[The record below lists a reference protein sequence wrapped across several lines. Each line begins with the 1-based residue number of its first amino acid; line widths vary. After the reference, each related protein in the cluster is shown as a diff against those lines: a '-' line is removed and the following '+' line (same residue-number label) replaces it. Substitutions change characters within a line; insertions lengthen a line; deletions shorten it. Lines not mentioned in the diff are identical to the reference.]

1 MAIVLEANYAKKL
14 GLPNFSSHQY
24 SVTIR
29 TELTDLT
36 QVEEASTRLYGILQD
51 AVDREIQHVGFMPD
65 ASTYGMNNG
74 NGHHTNG
81 NGNGH
86 SGNGT
91 SNGNNG
97 NGHRPTDGWVCT
109 EGQQKLILQLVH
121 DHRLDKAD
129 IETMAQQLFGL
140 GVKEMNKMQAS
151 NLIDDLLEKVGKKIS
166 RSRPRWQ
173 NREGA
178 RA

>member
-36 QVEEASTRLYGILQD
+36 QVEEASTRLYGLLQD

-74 NGHHTNG
+74 NGHPSNG
-81 NGNGH
+81 NG
-86 SGNGT
+86 
-91 SNGNNG
+91 NGNNG
-97 NGHRPTDGWVCT
+97 NGHPSNGHRPTADGWACT

-140 GVKEMNKMQAS
+140 GVKELNKMQAS
-151 NLIDDLLEKVGKKIS
+151 NLIDDLLEKVGKKSS
-166 RSRPRWQ
+166 RGRPRWQ
-173 NREGA
+173 SREGA
-178 RA
+178 RT

>member
-36 QVEEASTRLYGILQD
+36 QVEEASTHLYGILQD
-51 AVDREIQHVGFMPD
+51 AVDREIQHVGYMPD
-65 ASTYGMNNG
+65 ASTYGMKPSQ
-74 NGHHTNG
+74 

-86 SGNGT
+86 SRNGNGHQG
-91 SNGNNG
+91 NGSNG
-97 NGHRPTDGWVCT
+97 NGHRSTADGWACT

-121 DHRLDKAD
+121 DHKLDKAD

-140 GVKEMNKMQAS
+140 GVKELNKMQAS
-151 NLIDDLLEKVGKKIS
+151 NLIDDLLEKVGKKS
-166 RSRPRWQ
+166 NDRGRSRWQ

-178 RA
+178 RT

>member
-1 MAIVLEANYAKKL
+1 MAITLEANYAKKL

-36 QVEEASTRLYGILQD
+36 QVEEASTRLYGLLQA

-65 ASTYGMNNG
+65 ASTYGMNNRNGHG
-74 NGHHTNG
+74 NGHPSNGATNGGNG

-86 SGNGT
+86 
-91 SNGNNG
+91 
-97 NGHRPTDGWVCT
+97 RPPATDGWACT

-121 DHRLDKAD
+121 DHQLDKAD

-140 GVKEMNKMQAS
+140 GVKELNKMQAS
-151 NLIDDLLEKVGKKIS
+151 NLIDELLEKVGKKGNN
-166 RSRPRWQ
+166 RRPRWT

-178 RA
+178 RT